1 VQLLDSVD
9 DLPDGLRFVISVG
22 VFDGLHRGHAHM
34 LRTAA
39 SAAGRLDAEPVVLTF
54 DPHPDELLRGAAPPL
69 LCDPAEKL
77 ARLEAAGVGVT
88 VRQRFDKEFAD
99 QRAEDFLRRL
109 ARDRSLAGV
118 VMTDET
124 AFGRDRAGTL
134 AAVAA
139 LCPEIGFEIVY
150 VPELLV
156 GGRRVSSSRLREV
169 LAAGRMGEAKR
180 LLGRDYAVIGE
191 VVAGERRGKELGFP
205 TANLLFS
212 RPVALPR
219 DGIYAVRASWGGADP
234 LAPAH
239 HADGVA
245 SLGVRPTF
253 GAGERLLEVHLFDF
267 EGDLYGQRLRV
278 EFVRRQRGESRFA
291 SAEALIRQMG
301 LDAARARHI
310 LSGAGPDNEHLP
322 RSGRSSDGFPGDGP

>member
-22 VFDGLHRGHAHM
+22 VFDGMHRGHAHM
-34 LRTAA
+34 LRAA
-39 SAAGRLDAEPVVLTF
+39 VRAAQALGAQPVVLTF
-54 DPHPDELLRGAAPPL
+54 DPHPDEVLRGAAPAL

-77 ARLEAAGVGVT
+77 ARLAAASVAIT
-88 VRQRFDKEFAD
+88 VRQRFDLQFAD
-99 QRAEDFLRRL
+99 QPADEFLRRL

-124 AFGRDRAGTL
+124 AFGRDRSGTL

-139 LCPEIGFEIVY
+139 LCPEIGFEVVH

-180 LLGRDYAVIGE
+180 LLGRHYAVIGE
-191 VVAGERRGKELGFP
+191 VIAGERRGKELGFP

-239 HADGVA
+239 HANGVA

-253 GAGERLLEVHLFDF
+253 GAGERLLEVFLFDF

-278 EFVRRQRGESRFA
+278 EFVRRQRGERRFA
-291 SAEALIRQMG
+291 SAEALIRQME
-301 LDAARARHI
+301 LDAIRARRV
-310 LSGAGPDNEHLP
+310 LDSARTKKTKDQ
-322 RSGRSSDGFPGDGP
+322 